1 MTDMLTQSPLHKTTQ
16 LKTLLNSPQTE
27 FIMEAHN
34 GLSAQIVQ
42 EAGFKGIWGSG
53 LSISAALG
61 VRDNNEASWT
71 QVLEVLEFMSDATT
85 VPILMDGDTG
95 FGNFNNMRRL
105 VRKLE
110 QRGVGGVAI
119 EDKLFPKTNSFIGEG
134 QPLADIEEFSGKIK
148 AGKDSQS
155 DEDFCIVARVEAL
168 IAGWGMAEALK
179 RAEAYRQAGADA
191 ILIHSKKS
199 VADEI
204 LTFTQEWAGRLPL
217 VIVPTTYADTPTET
231 FRDAGI
237 SLIIWANHNL
247 RSIIGAMRKT
257 TRHIFETESVAAL
270 EGNIPSVKDVFAIQN
285 SEELKEAE
293 DRYLPKPEDQGLALI
308 LAASRGGALEHFTQ
322 DQPKG
327 MLDIRGRPLLRRLV
341 DTMRNGGI
349 RNVCVVRGYKKDAID
364 FPDVTTVDNDR
375 YEDTGE
381 AWSLAQAE
389 LPKSGALTVA
399 YGDILFSP
407 TVVEQLNA
415 SPHDITLVVD
425 ADYRRNPT
433 HGDGRQVDIV
443 GVSRPHGIDFL
454 KTEEDSP
461 ALITVLGAEAVKEE
475 NHGEWIGLVRF
486 SEAGVQALQQAIDKA
501 RSSGRLE
508 TARIPDLLSDLLTS
522 GIQMGAVYISGGWL
536 DVDDAFDLAAARNM
550 V

>member
-1 MTDMLTQSPLHKTTQ
+1 
-16 LKTLLNSPQTE
+16 
-27 FIMEAHN
+27 MEAHN
-34 GLSAQIVQ
+34 GLSARIVE

-85 VPILMDGDTG
+85 IPILMDGDTG

-155 DEDFCIVARVEAL
+155 DDDFCIIARVEAL

-204 LTFTQEWAGRLPL
+204 LTFTKEWAGRSPL
-217 VIVPTTYADTPTET
+217 VIVPTTYAGTPTQT

-237 SLIIWANHNL
+237 SLMIWANHNL
-247 RSIIGAMRKT
+247 RSIIGAMRET
-257 TRHIFETESVAAL
+257 TRHIFEAESVAAL

-285 SEELKEAE
+285 SQELKEAE
-293 DRYLPKPEDQGLALI
+293 DRYLPKPVDNGQGLI
-308 LAASRGGALEHFTQ
+308 LAASRGGALEHFTK
-322 DQPKG
+322 DQPKS

-341 DTMRNGGI
+341 DTMRNGGV
-349 RNVCVVRGYKKDAID
+349 RDVCVVRGYRKDAID
-364 FPDVTTVDNDR
+364 FPDIRTVDNDR
-375 YEDTGE
+375 YEETGE
-381 AWSLAQAE
+381 AFSLAQAD
-389 LPKSGALTVA
+389 LPESGALTVA

-407 TVVEQLNA
+407 SVVEKLNA
-415 SPHDITLVVD
+415 SPHDVTLVVD
-425 ADYRRNPT
+425 ADYGKNPT
-433 HGDGRQVDIV
+433 HGDGRQVDLV
-443 GVSRPHGIDFL
+443 GVSRPHGVDFL
-454 KTEEDSP
+454 TDEEDAP
-461 ALITVLGAEAVKEE
+461 ATVTALGDAAGDVE
-475 NHGEWIGLVRF
+475 NKGEWIGLVRF
-486 SEAGVQALQQAIDKA
+486 SQAGTAALRQAIEGAGADG
-501 RSSGRLE
+501 SLE
-508 TARIPDLLSDLLTS
+508 KARIPDLLARLREQ
-522 GIQMGAVYISGGWL
+522 GIEIGVVYISGGWL
-536 DVDDAFDLAAARNM
+536 DVDDAFDLAAARNF